1 MKKQGKKRAKCKVGE
16 VYDQKLKKCKP
27 ARNRQ
32 KDARERA
39 EMKQQERRLYTKGM
53 KKRML
58 DLGGV
63 GDDRVFIS
71 E

>member
-32 KDARERA
+32 KDARRA
-39 EMKQQERRLYTKGM
+39 AEDKQQERRLYTKGT
-53 KKRML
+53 KKRMMGIM
-58 DLGGV
+58 GG
-63 GDDRVFIS
+63 GDDEVFFQ
-71 E
+71 